1 MSAVFML
8 AMSACDKAPD
18 AKNGAPAA
26 GKAADKAP
34 APIEMRACSFNLRG
48 TMKKD
53 TGERSWEHR
62 KKIVANFFKK
72 YDIDICGAQESNT
85 KQFDA
90 FNALMPE
97 YGYFGESSM
106 GDWRVINLIL
116 YKKSKYELLEH
127 KTLWLAE
134 TPEVKTK
141 ILDSAEPR
149 TVNYGKF
156 LDKKTNR
163 VFYVF
168 STHLDH
174 RGRMAKPAQAKF
186 LMKFVSEISN
196 GAPFFLVGD
205 FNSGDGSRVIRF
217 IKGLE
222 GIIDARDVSKAEP
235 INMPHTHHGF
245 KGHSEKG
252 GKDAK
257 RIDFMFL
264 PKGTVVKNYEVSD
277 YKEDGAYPSD
287 HYPIFCDIVLK

>member
-1 MSAVFML
+1 MKNITLKTLPIISAMLML
-8 AMSACDKAPD
+8 ALSACNKAPE
-18 AKNGAPAA
+18 K
-26 GKAADKAP
+26 
-34 APIEMRACSFNLRG
+34 IEMRACSFNLRG
-48 TMKKD
+48 TMAKD
-53 TGERSWEHR
+53 TGVRSWEHR
-62 KKIVANFFKK
+62 QKIVANFFKK

-134 TPEVKTK
+134 TPGVKTK

-156 LDKKTNR
+156 LDKKTKR
-163 VFYVF
+163 VFCVF

-174 RGRMAKPAQAKF
+174 RGKKAKPEQAKF
-186 LMKFVSEISN
+186 LMKFVKEISN

-205 FNSGDGSRVIRF
+205 FNSGDGSKVIRY
-217 IKGLE
+217 IKGCE
-222 GIIDARDVSKAEP
+222 GIIDARDVSKTEP
-235 INMPHTHHGF
+235 VNMPHTFNGF
-245 KGHSEKG
+245 KGHAEKG

-264 PKGTVVKNYEVSD
+264 PAGTEVKSYEVSD

-287 HYPIFCDIVLK
+287 HYPIFCDIVFK